1 MICVRL
7 AAPVSDLIPQKPDST
22 RIGDV
27 EFIWARNSREFL
39 FSNSILIHG
48 DRPVMVDPSASFS
61 FIERIATANIV
72 RTVLNTH
79 YHGDHRSLNQLF
91 GQKVIYASHEL
102 DAKPISDMR
111 GYYRVSDGDP
121 DSFYSQWI
129 TETFKKY
136 KIVEC
141 PVALKLK
148 EGDVLDTG
156 GEKISIVHLPGHTA
170 GHIGLYFE
178 NIDLLYISDIDLT
191 PHGPWYANIYS
202 NIDDFKKSIE
212 RVKKWECRYYVTSHG
227 ERLYDRE
234 TFIKKMERYEKQFDE
249 RDEKI
254 LEILKN
260 NPCDMATLCSQG
272 IVYKQSSLIDPLK
285 CYFQFKMVEKH
296 IEQLELKKLLY
307 QDRGALVV

>member
-1 MICVRL
+1 MTS
-7 AAPVSDLIPQKPDST
+7 PVAEQIQQSEDSL
-22 RIGDV
+22 RVGNV

-48 DRPVMVDPSASFS
+48 DKAILVDPSASFT
-61 FIERIATANIV
+61 FIERLAQSGQIH
-72 RTVLNTH
+72 TVLNTH

-102 DAKPISDMR
+102 DARAISDMR
-111 GYYRVSDGDP
+111 EYHKVSDGDP
-121 DSFYSQWI
+121 DSFYSKWI
-129 TETFKKY
+129 EDTFKQY

-141 PVALKLK
+141 PVSLKLK
-148 EGDVLDTG
+148 EGSILNTG
-156 GEKISIVHLPGHTA
+156 GEKICVVHLPGHTP

-178 NIDLLYISDIDLT
+178 SIDLLYISDIDLT

-202 NIDDFKKSIE
+202 NIDDFKKSIA
-212 RVKKWECRYYVTSHG
+212 RVKNWECRYYVTSHG

-234 TFIKKMERYEKQFDE
+234 TFLKKMERYEKHFDE
-249 RDEKI
+249 REERI
-254 LEILKN
+254 LDFLKKG
-260 NPCDMATLCSQG
+260 PCDMATLCSQG

-296 IEQLELKKLLY
+296 IERLELQNQLY
-307 QDRGALVV
+307 QDREKLVV